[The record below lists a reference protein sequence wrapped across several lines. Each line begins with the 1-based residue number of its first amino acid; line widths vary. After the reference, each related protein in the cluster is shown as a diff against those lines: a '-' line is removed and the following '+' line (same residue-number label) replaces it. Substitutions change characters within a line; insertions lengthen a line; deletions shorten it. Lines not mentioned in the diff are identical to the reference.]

1 MHDLKTYTYKEII
14 RNLVN
19 NYFDELFKIER
30 YLFLDFTTELL
41 QKESY
46 STWVK
51 RISNIN
57 EFLKYKIEISMI
69 VKKMFVSV

>member
-46 STWVK
+46 STWV
-51 RISNIN
+51 
-57 EFLKYKIEISMI
+57 
-69 VKKMFVSV
+69 